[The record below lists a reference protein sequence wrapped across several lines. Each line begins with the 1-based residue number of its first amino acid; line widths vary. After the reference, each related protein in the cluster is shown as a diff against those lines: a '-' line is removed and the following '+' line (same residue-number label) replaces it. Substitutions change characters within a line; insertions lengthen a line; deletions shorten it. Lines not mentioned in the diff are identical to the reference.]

1 MYDHSY
7 ACATCGR
14 LLVLR
19 SATIVNPMSGKVG
32 IHSSF
37 AGQVDLAYY
46 GITQVVS
53 GVVGATKDCHGLLR
67 YKAEDIK
74 VVNVVAAVPPP
85 PPTALTY
92 SSQFAALPQAPGVNT
107 ICAAYD
113 AVRDRAMKG
122 VNGHGIARDN
132 LHASLQAKLNLVD
145 QLEGWSTTNCA
156 EIQAVHRLL
165 QDGSLIANI
174 RVHSR
179 DQYGGPKPP
188 CENCQGWLTAV
199 AGQGFRLR

>member
-7 ACATCGR
+7 SCDTCGR

-19 SATIVNPMSGKVG
+19 SATIVSPMSGKVG

-37 AGQVDLAYY
+37 AGQVDFAYY

-53 GVVGATKDCHGLLR
+53 GVVGATSHCHGILR
-67 YKAEDIK
+67 YKAEDIR
-74 VVNVVAAVPPP
+74 VVNVVAAVAPP

-92 SSQFAALPQAPGVNT
+92 SSQFAAQQQAPGVNT

-113 AVRDRAMKG
+113 SVRDRAMKG
-122 VNGHGIARDN
+122 VNAHGISRDN
-132 LHASLQAKLNLVD
+132 LNAALQAKLNLVD
-145 QLEGWSTTNCA
+145 QLEGWGTTNCA

-165 QDGSLIANI
+165 EDGSQIANI

-179 DQYGGPKPP
+179 DQFGQPKPP
-188 CENCQGWLTAV
+188 CENCQGWLVAV
-199 AGQGFRLR
+199 AGQGFRVR

>member
-1 MYDHSY
+1 MFRHHYTCK
-7 ACATCGR
+7 ACGR
-14 LLVLR
+14 ILVLQ
-19 SATIVNPMSGKVG
+19 SESIANPMSARVG
-32 IHSSF
+32 LHSSF
-37 AGQVDLAYY
+37 AGEVDLAYY
-46 GITQVVS
+46 GITRVVS
-53 GVVGATKDCHGLLR
+53 GVAADTRHCHGKLLYHPDR
-67 YKAEDIK
+67 IE
-74 VVNVVAAVPPP
+74 VVPIVAAAPPP

-92 SSQFAALPQAPGVNT
+92 SLQFAGGVQAGGVNT

-122 VNGHGIARDN
+122 VNGHGISRDH
-132 LHASLQAKLNLVD
+132 LHAALQGKLNLVD

-179 DQYGGPKPP
+179 DQYGNPKPP
-188 CENCQGWLTAV
+188 CENCQGWLTAD
-199 AGQGFRLR
+199 AGHGFRLR